1 MKYTSVAVDED
12 GRMAI
17 PPAPLFRQRRM
28 TAGAVAMA
36 LFIGGAFLLV
46 LLPTADEAKEALLDS
61 SVWDKHEVEA
71 DASNS
76 ETLKV
81 SNSYERLNGRAI
93 GDGVSEKIT
102 TPIINH
108 DKKINSL

>member
-1 MKYTSVAVDED
+1 
-12 GRMAI
+12 
-17 PPAPLFRQRRM
+17 M

-36 LFIGGAFLLV
+36 LFIGRAFLLV
-46 LLPTADEAKEALLDS
+46 LLPTADEAKDALLDS

-108 DKKINSL
+108 DKKIHSL